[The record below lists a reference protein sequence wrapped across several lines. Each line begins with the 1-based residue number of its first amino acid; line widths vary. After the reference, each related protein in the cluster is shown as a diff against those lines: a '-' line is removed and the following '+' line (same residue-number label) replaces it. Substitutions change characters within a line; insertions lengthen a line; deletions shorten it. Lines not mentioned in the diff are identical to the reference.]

1 MKTEAYKL
9 TCLTNL
15 HMGSGDVNYNVI
27 DLEVERDEILCEP
40 TMNASGVKGALRD
53 ACEAKRSE
61 KDKDVEYIF
70 GGKQDAKGNYSFFSG
85 DMIAR
90 PVRVTEGDSAFV
102 LATTPQLVKHLLDK
116 LEAFGAKWFSEK
128 FEDLPNVEENEILCS
143 KAYTEIEGEKA
154 QQASCPVLNE
164 LIGEN
169 WALMSTEMLRSIDLP
184 VQAHNVLEN
193 GISKNLWYEQN
204 VPHQSIFY
212 LLISRPD
219 ENSKLDA
226 ILGSNPVV
234 QFGAGATTGYGYV
247 KMEKK

>member
-1 MKTEAYKL
+1 MLFFGNRKKKNKKL
-9 TCLTNL
+9 DDAFAKVYQEIQTIE
-15 HMGSGDVNYNVI
+15 DW
-27 DLEVERDEILCEP
+27 DDPKKLEHYIL
-40 TMNASGVKGALRD
+40 D
-53 ACEAKRSE
+53 ACEQ
-61 KDKDVEYIF
+61 I
-70 GGKQDAKGNYSFFSG
+70 
-85 DMIAR
+85 IAI
-90 PVRVTEGDSAFV
+90 T
-102 LATTPQLVKHLLDK
+102 K
-116 LEAFGAKWFSEK
+116 
-128 FEDLPNVEENEILCS
+128 
-143 KAYTEIEGEKA
+143 EIEGEKA

-247 KMEKK
+247 KIEKK